1 MKLKCLKCGYE
12 WISRLEGRPKACPE
26 CKNRK
31 WDVAKEEKKEGGK
44 KIEEVNYE
52 ENTS

>member
-31 WDVAKEEKKEGGK
+31 WDVPKRGDGQLKGMNEIFKKEC
-44 KIEEVNYE
+44 
-52 ENTS
+52 S